1 MMEATTRRYSWR
13 RELWLLMAAGCA
25 ASGCLI
31 PQDDTLLDAV
41 PDFMNRPPRIIDSL
55 VAPQQR
61 FISDFGADGCDLTF
75 EVAVEDPDVDD
86 RIVVHWYVDYNPQDP
101 RGPYRQ
107 YELASTREPRRSDRG
122 TLLISLASANN
133 PLSTPGPHLV
143 EALVTDAELVDRVV
157 RPRPVQLPDG
167 TTINNPGFVVTYSW
181 VVNTVQGDC
190 R

>member
-1 MMEATTRRYSWR
+1 MMDATTRQDTGR
-13 RELWLLMAAGCA
+13 RRLRRLVAASLV

-41 PDFMNRPPRIIDSL
+41 PDFMNRPPRIIESL

-61 FISDFGADGCDLTF
+61 FIPDFGASTCDLTF

-133 PLSTPGPHLV
+133 PLAAPGPHLV
-143 EALVTDAELVDRVV
+143 EALVSDAELVDRVV
-157 RPRPVQLPDG
+157 QPRPVQLPDG
-167 TTINNPGFVVTYSW
+167 TTLDNPGFAVTYSW